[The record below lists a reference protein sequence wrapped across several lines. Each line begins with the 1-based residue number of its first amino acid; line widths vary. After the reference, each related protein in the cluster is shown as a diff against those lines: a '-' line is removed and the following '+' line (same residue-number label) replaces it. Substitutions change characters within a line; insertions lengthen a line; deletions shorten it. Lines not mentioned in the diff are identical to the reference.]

1 MGLFEFIIGIVLI
14 GTISSVITGG
24 MKLEKQRMRIRAGE
38 GEAEELKALI
48 GDMHGEITK
57 LKDRVRVLE
66 RLATDGD
73 RNLAD
78 EIERLRRQD
87 MNPRP

>member
-1 MGLFEFIIGIVLI
+1 VGLFEFIIAIVLI
-14 GTISSVITGG
+14 GTVSSIVTGG
-24 MKLEKQRMRIRAGE
+24 MKLEKHRIRIRAGE
-38 GEAEELKALI
+38 SEAEELKALI

-78 EIERLRRQD
+78 EIERLRRQETS
-87 MNPRP
+87 PGA

>member
-1 MGLFEFIIGIVLI
+1 MGIVFVMSI
-14 GTISSVITGG
+14 VGGG
-24 MKLEKQRMRIRAGE
+24 MKLEKQRLKIKAAGS
-38 GEAEELKALI
+38 EAADLKALV
-48 GDMHGEITK
+48 GDMHSEITK

-78 EIERLRRQD
+78 EIERLRRD
-87 MNPRP
+87 TTNPRA

>member
-1 MGLFEFIIGIVLI
+1 MGFFEFVLAFMGIVFVMSIIG
-14 GTISSVITGG
+14 GG
-24 MKLEKQRMRIRAGE
+24 MKLEKQRLRIKAAS

-48 GDMHGEITK
+48 GDMHAEINK

-73 RNLAD
+73 RNLAS
-78 EIERLRRQD
+78 EIERLRGD
-87 MNPRP
+87 GPSPGI

>member
-1 MGLFEFIIGIVLI
+1 MGFFEFVLAFMGIVFVMSI
-14 GTISSVITGG
+14 VGGG
-24 MKLEKQRMRIRAGE
+24 MKLEKQRLKIKAAGS
-38 GEAEELKALI
+38 EAADLKALV

-78 EIERLRRQD
+78 QIERLRGDDARS
-87 MNPRP
+87 

>member
-1 MGLFEFIIGIVLI
+1 MGIFEFIIGIVLI
-14 GTISSVITGG
+14 GTVSSIITGG
-24 MKLEKQRMRIRAGE
+24 MKLEKQRLRIRAGE
-38 GEAEELKALI
+38 SEAEDLKALI

-87 MNPRP
+87 ASPRV

>member
-1 MGLFEFIIGIVLI
+1 MGLFEFIIAVILI
-14 GTISSVITGG
+14 GTVSSVITGG
-24 MKLEKQRMRIRAGE
+24 MKLEKQRLRIRAGE
-38 GEAEELKALI
+38 SEAEDLKALI

-78 EIERLRRQD
+78 EIDRLRRD
-87 MNPRP
+87 GDDVRR

>member
-1 MGLFEFIIGIVLI
+1 MGLFEFIIGIILI
-14 GTISSVITGG
+14 GTVSSIITGG
-24 MKLEKQRMRIRAGE
+24 MKLEKQRLRIRAGE
-38 GEAEELKALI
+38 SEANDLKALI

-73 RNLAD
+73 RNLAS
-78 EIERLRRQD
+78 EIERLRGDDARS
-87 MNPRP
+87 